1 MTAIL
6 AGTAPAPSLLHQI
19 FLDFVTLDMV
29 PLETWVIAESLAMD
43 TVMAVGVSKDLGRSV
58 AVSLLLMGAVGG
70 QLPVEDIGHLDFT
83 SF

>member
-1 MTAIL
+1 MTTIL
-6 AGTAPAPSLLHQI
+6 AGTAPAPFLLHQI

-43 TVMAVGVSKDLGRSV
+43 TVMAVGVSK
-58 AVSLLLMGAVGG
+58 AVGVLLVGAVGG

-83 SF
+83 TF